1 MHLVVLN
8 TGSFGHS
15 LTGKNWAST
24 WCAPLRTA
32 PSTWIRTTSA
42 PTPASSRARNQ
53 GEHELSWQVMVG
65 GRFDE
70 TRVSRAAQV
79 FSTLPVWQVY
89 YPQPERVEG

>member
-1 MHLVVLN
+1 
-8 TGSFGHS
+8 
-15 LTGKNWAST
+15 
-24 WCAPLRTA
+24 
-32 PSTWIRTTSA
+32 
-42 PTPASSRARNQ
+42 
-53 GEHELSWQVMVG
+53 MVG